1 MNKPIISKMYEEKLY
16 RTSVQEVDD
25 IEYWKQIKRGERAG
39 LEALYLKYTQ
49 ELFRLGMSIK
59 SDRSLVKDCIQE
71 VFFKIWEYRNTVKT
85 TDNVKL
91 YLFKCLS
98 NKIHKE
104 VGKEKKRYVFFN
116 LELKDR
122 LYSETEADKDIN
134 NVKESKNLA
143 LMKSIKALSSR
154 QREVIHLLYYENHSY
169 EDTSIIM
176 GINVQSVY
184 TLAWKAIANLKKS
197 LNIVAWVSLIYLP
210 YFLSI

>member
-1 MNKPIISKMYEEKLY
+1 MYKEKSY
-16 RTSVQEVDD
+16 DNSVQTGDD
-25 IEYWKQIKRGERAG
+25 AEYWKQIKKGERVG
-39 LEALYLKYTQ
+39 LEALYIKYTQ

-59 SDRSLVKDCIQE
+59 GDRSLIKDCIQE
-71 VFFKIWEYRNTVKT
+71 VFFNIWEYRNTVKT

-104 VGKEKKRYVFFN
+104 VGKEKKRYGFFN
-116 LELKDR
+116 LELEDQ
-122 LYSETEADKDIN
+122 LSSETEADKEIN
-134 NVKESKNLA
+134 NVKESKNLT
-143 LMKSIKALSSR
+143 LMKSINSLSSR

-197 LNIVAWVSLIYLP
+197 LNLVTMILLFSFV
-210 YFLSI
+210 

>member
-1 MNKPIISKMYEEKLY
+1 MYKEKSY
-16 RTSVQEVDD
+16 DNSVQTGDD
-25 IEYWKQIKRGERAG
+25 AEYWKQIKKGERVG
-39 LEALYLKYTQ
+39 LEALYIKYTQ

-59 SDRSLVKDCIQE
+59 GDRSLIKDCIQE
-71 VFFKIWEYRNTVKT
+71 VFFNIWEYRNTVKT

-104 VGKEKKRYVFFN
+104 VGKEKKRYGFFN
-116 LELKDR
+116 LELEDQ
-122 LYSETEADKDIN
+122 LSSETEADKEIN
-134 NVKESKNLA
+134 NVKESKNLT
-143 LMKSIKALSSR
+143 LMKSINSLSSR

-197 LNIVAWVSLIYLP
+197 LNLVTIILLFSFV
-210 YFLSI
+210 